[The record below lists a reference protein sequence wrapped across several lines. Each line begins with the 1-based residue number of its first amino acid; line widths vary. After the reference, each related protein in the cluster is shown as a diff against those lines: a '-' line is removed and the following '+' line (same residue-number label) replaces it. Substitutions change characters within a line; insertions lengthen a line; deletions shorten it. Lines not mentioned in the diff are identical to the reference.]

1 MVKYIIIIIAFL
13 TSLCLQSQTIDKTK
27 LDSLFSNIE
36 ENKIGMGTVSI
47 FKDGQE
53 VYQKS
58 IGFSNINSKSKA
70 NALTKYRIGS
80 ITKTFTATIIMQLI
94 DEKKL
99 SLSSNLS
106 SHFPEIENAEIITI
120 ENLLYHRSGLHN
132 VTNEKDF
139 QLWIS
144 KPRKRKEMLEKF
156 IKNGVDFEP
165 NEKTAYSN
173 TNYILL
179 SYIAEDIDKKTFSE
193 ILNNRISDPIKLDR
207 TIYGKD
213 IIPSENEAVSYYEED
228 SEWKPIT
235 LETDLTGPM
244 GAGAIVST
252 PRELNV
258 FYDNLFSGNLV
269 SKDALEQMKS
279 VKENMGMGLSKL
291 VFKGLEVY
299 GHDGGIDGFRSMAAY
314 VPSRNVSIAFSFNAL
329 NTEATT
335 ILVSLLETYFSND
348 PSLESESKIDLT
360 SNDLDVYLGVYS
372 GSTFPAKVTFTKE
385 GNTLFA
391 QATGQ
396 PIFKLIATEKDSFS
410 YDSMGIK
417 FTFNLANNSMIL
429 NFGGKIHDLQKE

>member
-1 MVKYIIIIIAFL
+1 MIRFVLIIALLFC
-13 TSLCLQSQTIDKTK
+13 SYLQSQTGDKTK

-47 FKDGQE
+47 FKDGKE

-94 DEKKL
+94 DEEKL
-99 SLSSNLS
+99 NLNSNLS
-106 SHFPEIENAEIITI
+106 TYFPEIENAEIITI

-144 KPRKRKEMLEKF
+144 KPRTRNEMLEKF

-179 SYIAEDIDKKTFSE
+179 SYIAEDIDNKSFSE
-193 ILNNRISDPIKLDR
+193 ILDTRISKPIKLNK

-213 IIPSENEAVSYYEED
+213 IIPSENEAVSYYQEN
-228 SEWKPIT
+228 SAWKPIT
-235 LETDLTGPM
+235 LETDLAGPM

-258 FYDNLFSGNLV
+258 FYDNLFSGKLV
-269 SKDALEQMKS
+269 SRVALEQMKS

-314 VPSRNVSIAFSFNAL
+314 IPSKNVSIAFSFNAAS
-329 NTEATT
+329 TSTT
-335 ILVSLLETYFSND
+335 PILIAILETYFSDD
-348 PSLESESKIDLT
+348 PSLENTSKIVLKSEDLE
-360 SNDLDVYLGVYS
+360 VYLGVYS

-396 PIFKLIATEKDSFS
+396 PIFKLIAIDKDSFS

>member
-1 MVKYIIIIIAFL
+1 MIRYITILIVFFI
-13 TSLCLQSQTIDKTK
+13 SLCLQSQSTK
-27 LDSLFSNIE
+27 LDSLFNGIE
-36 ENKIGMGTVSI
+36 ESNKAMGSVSI
-47 FKDGQE
+47 FKDGTE
-53 VYQKS
+53 VYHKS
-58 IGFSNINSKSKA
+58 IGFSNLDSKTKA
-70 NALTKYRIGS
+70 DALTKYRIGS

-99 SLSSNLS
+99 NLNSNLS
-106 SHFPEIENAEIITI
+106 TYFREIENAEIITI
-120 ENLLYHRSGLHN
+120 EHLLYHRSGLHN
-132 VTNEKDF
+132 VTNEDGFIK
-139 QLWIS
+139 WIS
-144 KPRKRKEMLEKF
+144 EPRTRKEMLEKF
-156 IKNGVDFEP
+156 IKNGVNFEP

-193 ILNNRISDPIKLDR
+193 ILSDRISNPIKLDR
-207 TIYGKD
+207 TIYGKV
-213 IIPSENEAVSYYEED
+213 IKPSENEAVSYYQED

-244 GAGAIVST
+244 GAGSIVST

-299 GHDGGIDGFRSMAAY
+299 GHDGGIDGFRSMTAY
-314 VPSRNVSIAFSFNAL
+314 IPSKNVSIAFSFNAA
-329 NTEATT
+329 NTSITP
-335 ILVSLLETYFSND
+335 ILISILETYFGDD
-348 PSLESESKIDLT
+348 PSLESKSKIALKSEDLE
-360 SNDLDVYLGVYS
+360 VYLGVYS
-372 GSTFPAKVTFTKE
+372 GETFPAKVTFTKK

-396 PIFKLIATEKDSFS
+396 PIFKLIASEKDSFT

-417 FTFNLANNSMIL
+417 FSFNLDEKAMVL
-429 NFGGKIHDLQKE
+429 NFGGKVHKLQKE